1 MGMLKSKQL
10 ESWMLASAYKCYET
24 LDWTDGLQR
33 DASVPEVA
41 KEGDPTAEEI
51 EAQWGFLA

>member
-1 MGMLKSKQL
+1 ML
-10 ESWMLASAYKCYET
+10 ESAYKCYET